1 MKEKLVS
8 IIIPIYNVSEYLDA
22 CVQSACDQSYS
33 NLEIILVNDGSTDD
47 CPLKCEKWAKRDGR
61 IRVIHKNNGGLSDA
75 RNAGLDVVKGEYIYF
90 LDGDDTI
97 KPELVETVV
106 SYMDEGEDMVSF
118 RYDKIYPEG
127 NRQTMTSQI
136 GGFDL
141 SDSEQRISFLFQ
153 ILLPYHIGWEAWS
166 NIYSR
171 KIIERYHIRFVD
183 NKKIFAED
191 LYFSLVYCAHAK
203 HIRSIPES
211 LYNYMQRSNSIM
223 GRNKNKLNIGRL
235 NELGKA
241 ALEHFQKFEECNVL
255 VKRFPAIHYM
265 ILDSSIMSL
274 VHKEN
279 FRQMIFDDIA
289 DLTFFRKQLFS
300 LHKFREDL
308 CLFFS
313 GSQAEERI
321 NIVRYLANG
330 NYVELRIRNHL
341 TYRFSDVIDRNAPSM
356 KKINKH
362 YKKIAKQDKRIFFIG
377 AEDFGNVGDYQ
388 INESLVAFLHKTLPE
403 YKIYEVSATNWKLN
417 KPFLKKYIRKRDLII
432 LTGGGNFGNIYPV
445 ASKIKE
451 EVIQLWKNNCKIVF
465 PQTIFYTNDAEGK
478 EAISADQKLYTRAH
492 NIVLFTRDYS
502 SYIFAQ
508 GHFSCESYLV
518 PDIVLSSDY
527 FQGKERKPQIL
538 MCFRKDKEKVLT
550 DEERCKLERMCA
562 DSDVS
567 VEYTDLQLDCHYDRK
582 NQRQIIDQKI
592 NLWRESSLVVTDRLH
607 GMIFAA
613 ITGTP
618 CVAFGNF
625 NHKVRETYEWIQY
638 LPYIKYAENVDEAK
652 TYIPELLKMEN
663 CFYNNGPLRGYFEKF
678 AELIKKNV
686 EK

>member
-1 MKEKLVS
+1 M
-8 IIIPIYNVSEYLDA
+8 
-22 CVQSACDQSYS
+22 
-33 NLEIILVNDGSTDD
+33 
-47 CPLKCEKWAKRDGR
+47 AK
-61 IRVIHKNNGGLSDA
+61 
-75 RNAGLDVVKGEYIYF
+75 
-90 LDGDDTI
+90 
-97 KPELVETVV
+97 
-106 SYMDEGEDMVSF
+106 
-118 RYDKIYPEG
+118 
-127 NRQTMTSQI
+127 
-136 GGFDL
+136 
-141 SDSEQRISFLFQ
+141 
-153 ILLPYHIGWEAWS
+153 
-166 NIYSR
+166 
-171 KIIERYHIRFVD
+171 
-183 NKKIFAED
+183 
-191 LYFSLVYCAHAK
+191 
-203 HIRSIPES
+203 
-211 LYNYMQRSNSIM
+211 
-223 GRNKNKLNIGRL
+223 
-235 NELGKA
+235 
-241 ALEHFQKFEECNVL
+241 
-255 VKRFPAIHYM
+255 
-265 ILDSSIMSL
+265 
-274 VHKEN
+274 
-279 FRQMIFDDIA
+279 
-289 DLTFFRKQLFS
+289 
-300 LHKFREDL
+300 
-308 CLFFS
+308 
-313 GSQAEERI
+313 
-321 NIVRYLANG
+321 G
-330 NYVELRIRNHL
+330 NYVELRIRNHI